1 LAAGKDLHLGHF
13 DGVPSGTMPERA
25 VARPPEFM
33 DEGKGDIMTKGLVTY
48 LVLGAVGLV
57 ASGRCCAEELKTEK
71 GRLQTLVAQLA
82 SSDYVIDEAVRD
94 DRPYVEPTTKILHAF
109 RHLAAAMAWGDV
121 KDAARQADKLDY
133 ELVEF
138 TDTHTK
144 HEYYVL
150 RENRERVEPIRGWG
164 SYIINPNSRIDA
176 LVEVPHPIADAQ
188 TPEIGGLVFENAE
201 AKGFLLAGAHREKA
215 DVPDLVESIFHQVH
229 TAWIGPLA
237 QMTAWQIHGFA
248 GFKHAFPRGAEVV
261 ASTGDGEI
269 VPELRSLDALLEDRG
284 LTSYVFNDREADS
297 RVNKRL
303 NKGVPGVTFTS
314 LAATQNEQGRLSR
327 SLGGAFVHVELET
340 SIRNKED
347 TREVAASVIA
357 SAMAGAPER
366 ADDAGPDVLLTSLEN
381 ETTGEARLPNDREGA
396 SGGAAQLADRGG
408 ESVVTRDHPE
418 LADGETD
425 KEIVR

>member
-1 LAAGKDLHLGHF
+1 LHLGHF
-13 DGVPSGTMPERA
+13 DGVRSGMTPERA

-33 DEGKGDIMTKGLVTY
+33 DEGKGDTMTKGLVTY
-48 LVLGAVGLV
+48 LVLGLVGLA
-57 ASGRCCAEELKTEK
+57 ASGRCCAQELKSEK
-71 GRLQTLVAQLA
+71 GRLQTLVAELA

-94 DRPYVEPTTKILHAF
+94 KRPYVEPTTKILHAF
-109 RHLAAAMAWGDV
+109 RHVAAAMAWGDV

-150 RENRERVEPIRGWG
+150 RENRKRVDPIRGWG
-164 SYIINPNSRIDA
+164 SYIVNPNSRIDA

-188 TPEIGGLVFENAE
+188 TPEVGGLVFENAE
-201 AKGFLLAGAHREKA
+201 AKGFLLAGTHREKA
-215 DVPDLVESIFHQVH
+215 DVPDLVDSIFHQVH

-237 QMTAWQIHGFA
+237 QITAWQIHGFA
-248 GFKHAFPRGAEVV
+248 SFKHAFPRGAEVV
-261 ASTGDGEI
+261 ASTGDGGI
-269 VPELRSLDALLEDRG
+269 VPELSSLDAMLEDRG

-340 SIRNKED
+340 SIRSKED

-357 SAMAGAPER
+357 SAMAGAPDR
-366 ADDAGPDVLLTSLEN
+366 ADDAGQEIMLTSLET
-381 ETTGEARLPNDREGA
+381 EVERGEKSAGE
-396 SGGAAQLADRGG
+396 SAAEHEQAGQLAESG
-408 ESVVTRDHPE
+408 ESAVTREHPE

>member
-1 LAAGKDLHLGHF
+1 
-13 DGVPSGTMPERA
+13 
-25 VARPPEFM
+25 M
-33 DEGKGDIMTKGLVTY
+33 DEGKGATMTKGLARS
-48 LVLGAVGLV
+48 LVFCWIGLFSAGDAGV
-57 ASGRCCAEELKTEK
+57 HAQEIKAEA
-71 GRLQTLVAQLA
+71 GRLQALIATLA

-94 DRPYVEPTTKILHAF
+94 KRPYVEPTTKILNAF
-109 RHLAAAMAWGDV
+109 RHMASAMAWGDV
-121 KDAARQADKLDY
+121 EDAARHAAKLDY

-138 TDTHTK
+138 TDSHTK

-150 RENRERVEPIRGWG
+150 REDRERVDPIRGWG

-201 AKGFLLAGAHREKA
+201 ARGFLLAGAHREKA
-215 DVPDLVESIFHQVH
+215 DVPDLVDSIFHQVH

-237 QMTAWQIHGFA
+237 RITAWQIHGFA
-248 GFKHAFPRGAEVV
+248 GFKHSFPRGAEVV
-261 ASTGDGEI
+261 ASTGDGGI
-269 VPELRSLDALLEDRG
+269 VPELSSLDAMLEDRG
-284 LTSYVFNDREADS
+284 LTSYVFNDRAVDS
-297 RVNKRL
+297 RLNKRL

-340 SIRNKED
+340 SIRSKED

-357 SAMAGAPER
+357 SAMAGAPDR
-366 ADDAGPDVLLTSLEN
+366 AADADHDVLLTSLEA
-381 ETTGEARLPNDREGA
+381 EAAEGEKSAGQEGGENAR
-396 SGGAAQLADRGG
+396 AAQLADRGG
-408 ESVVTRDHPE
+408 ESTVNRDHPE

>member
-1 LAAGKDLHLGHF
+1 
-13 DGVPSGTMPERA
+13 
-25 VARPPEFM
+25 
-33 DEGKGDIMTKGLVTY
+33 MTKGLVTY
-48 LVLGAVGLV
+48 LGLAVFGCM
-57 ASGRCCAEELKTEK
+57 AMAPCCAQGLKTET
-71 GRLQTLVAQLA
+71 GRLQALIARLA
-82 SSDYVIDEAVRD
+82 SSDYVIDEAAKD
-94 DRPYVEPTTKILHAF
+94 KRPYVEPTTPVLHAF

-121 KDAARQADKLDY
+121 KDAARQASKLDY

-138 TDTHTK
+138 TDSHTK
-144 HEYYVL
+144 TEYFVL
-150 RENRERVEPIRGWG
+150 REDRKRVDPIRGWG
-164 SYIINPNSRIDA
+164 SYIVNPHSRIDT

-215 DVPDLVESIFHQVH
+215 DVPDLVDSIFHQVH

-237 QMTAWQIHGFA
+237 RITAWQIHGFA

-269 VPELRSLDALLEDRG
+269 VPELSSLDALLEDRG
-284 LTSYVFNDREADS
+284 LASYVFNDRAADS
-297 RVNKRL
+297 RMNKRL

-340 SIRNKED
+340 SIRTKED

-357 SAMAGAPER
+357 SAMSGAPDR
-366 ADDAGPDVLLTSLEN
+366 AADGGQEMLLTSLETRASRDEKSRD
-381 ETTGEARLPNDREGA
+381 ETEAEKDRA
-396 SGGAAQLADRGG
+396 SQLVDRGG
-408 ESVVTRDHPE
+408 ESTVSRDHPE
-418 LADGETD
+418 LAGSETD

>member
-1 LAAGKDLHLGHF
+1 
-13 DGVPSGTMPERA
+13 
-25 VARPPEFM
+25 
-33 DEGKGDIMTKGLVTY
+33 MTKGLVTY
-48 LVLGAVGLV
+48 LVMGFVGLA
-57 ASGRCCAEELKTEK
+57 ASERCCAQELKTEK
-71 GRLQTLVAQLA
+71 GRLQALVAQLA

-94 DRPYVEPTTKILHAF
+94 SRPYVEPTTKIVNAF
-109 RHLAAAMAWGDV
+109 RHLASAMAWGDV
-121 KDAARQADKLDY
+121 KDAARRADKLDY

-150 RENRERVEPIRGWG
+150 RENRKRVDPIRGWG

-201 AKGFLLAGAHREKA
+201 AKGFLLAGTHREKA
-215 DVPDLVESIFHQVH
+215 DVPDLVDSIFHQVH

-237 QMTAWQIHGFA
+237 QITAWQIHGFA

-261 ASTGDGEI
+261 ASTGDGEV
-269 VPELRSLDALLEDRG
+269 VPELTSLDALLEDRG

-340 SIRNKED
+340 SIRSNED

-357 SAMAGAPER
+357 SAMAGAPDR
-366 ADDAGPDVLLTSLEN
+366 AEDAGHDVLVASLES
-381 ETTGEARLPNDREGA
+381 EASGGGKPAEDREGEKDKT
-396 SGGAAQLADRGG
+396 AQLADGGG
-408 ESVVTRDHPE
+408 ETAVTRDHPE

-425 KEIVR
+425 TEIVR